1 MGFPLRMVERRPK
14 APEAALLGLLR
25 GVPLPAETEK
35 SWLEVLALAKAHGV
49 AALLHAVAAELPERA
64 REDLRRAR
72 NAAQA
77 ARGWQQAALLRFS
90 AALEGAGALVV
101 HAAAHAEDVYPSAE
115 LRPLT
120 ELEMLIAPSR
130 TFAALERLSRRG
142 YRIEE
147 RPEKGWLVL
156 RLRDP
161 REGRVAIQLRRG
173 FPPPAGAPK
182 GPRAPAAAE
191 PEVRSAL
198 PVGSLFLRAQGTR
211 LHPDDAILVHA
222 LRLAEQGWRAP
233 LIELVD
239 LAHLFHRC
247 DPATTV
253 ARARHARLL
262 PQVGAA
268 LLLLDRC
275 SAGAKRFGGAEFDPG
290 RVPHMDLDVPKDLQ
304 RAVDGFELAAGGDRP
319 GALHLVARALGLVAQ
334 PGGVE

>member
-1 MGFPLRMVERRPK
+1 MAQQRPK

-25 GVPLPAETEK
+25 GVPLLPEMEK
-35 SWLEVLALAKAHGV
+35 SWPEVLALAKAHGV
-49 AALLHAVAAELPERA
+49 AALLHAVGPELLEQA

-72 NAAQA
+72 TSAQA
-77 ARGWQQAALLRFS
+77 ARGWQHAALLRFC

-101 HAAAHAEDVYPSAE
+101 HGAAHAEDVYPSAE
-115 LRPLT
+115 LRPLH

-161 REGRVAIQLRRG
+161 RDGRVPLHLRRG
-173 FPPPAGAPK
+173 FPLAAGAPAA
-182 GPRAPAAAE
+182 PRAQSGAE

-198 PVGSLFLRAQGTR
+198 PVGALFLRAQGTR
-211 LHPDDAILVHA
+211 LHADDAILVHA
-222 LRLAEQGWRAP
+222 LRLAEQRWRAP
-233 LIELVD
+233 LIEIVD

-247 DPATTV
+247 DPVTTL
-253 ARARHARLL
+253 ARARHSRLL

-275 SAGAKRFGGAEFDPG
+275 AAGARRFGGAGFDPA
-290 RVPHMDLDVPKDLQ
+290 RIPHADLDVPPELQ
-304 RAVDGFELAAGGDRP
+304 RAVDGFELSAEPDRP
-319 GALHLVARALGLVAQ
+319 GPLRLFARALGLVAQ
-334 PGGVE
+334 QGGVE